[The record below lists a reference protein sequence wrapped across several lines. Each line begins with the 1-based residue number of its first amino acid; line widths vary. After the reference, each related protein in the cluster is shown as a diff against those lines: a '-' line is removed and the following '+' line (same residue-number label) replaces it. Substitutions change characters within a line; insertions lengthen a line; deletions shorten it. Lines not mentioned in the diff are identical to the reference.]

1 MNPYFPNLDPT
12 KVNDYFRLG
21 EQFTEAARQFAT
33 LDPRAI
39 DPGKLHE
46 AQRKNMDA
54 LVEANRRTATE
65 CEALFRDHLATLQKA
80 AERTRAQLEAARQA
94 PGAAPDPRAQIEVLQ
109 NALQETATEL
119 TRLAEST
126 ARLSA
131 DALERV
137 GQQVAASAAAL
148 AEAAKP

>member
-94 PGAAPDPRAQIEVLQ
+94 PGAARFVLADGTQ
-109 NALQETATEL
+109 ANIGPAGKTV
-119 TRLAEST
+119 LAVPE
-126 ARLSA
+126 
-131 DALERV
+131 
-137 GQQVAASAAAL
+137 AL
-148 AEAAKP
+148 AVPAEDQLA